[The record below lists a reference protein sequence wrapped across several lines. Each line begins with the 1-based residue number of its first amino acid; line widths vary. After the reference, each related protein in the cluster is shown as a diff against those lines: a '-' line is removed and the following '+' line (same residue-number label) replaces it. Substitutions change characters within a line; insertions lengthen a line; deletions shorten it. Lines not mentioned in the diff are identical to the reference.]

1 MREIFVMMEKFCI
14 LIAVVVTGIY
24 PHDKMTELH
33 IHIIPM
39 SISWFCYCTIWL
51 HKTQPLEK
59 TVLFLQL
66 PMYL

>member
-33 IHIIPM
+33 IHIIER
-39 SISWFCYCTIWL
+39 
-51 HKTQPLEK
+51 EK
-59 TVLFLQL
+59 REESKCGKKLTTGEC
-66 PMYL
+66 